1 MRIIPGPAPPAAVP
15 SFRRLRTPR
24 AILGRSATTSTA
36 ALPIQPIPWTRLR
49 LTPTTVKAELAE
61 RGIRVKEAPAVEL
74 DEAQTAAL
82 NDGGVVIK
90 PAVINGKV
98 EFKAYNA
105 ASGKDV
111 SKTFYAKQE
120 QAKPQPVPLPE
131 VKKEPVQPVA
141 AIELPKEEA
150 KLEEPA
156 PKPVA
161 KSNNSQALAGSRNHF
176 GLSAGISKLKKNED
190 SLELLAHNN
199 PGGSNRYADVSGRF
213 QLFYERDLSARYALG
228 IAAGMSRGGDAL
240 YDDNSGK
247 TLTVADKN
255 NTVTLYVMRR
265 FGKHF
270 GLYLGGG
277 MQAASFNVI
286 DEGNM
291 AGTTLS
297 HPPFKGTI
305 SSPYGEAGMVLTG
318 RHLSLRLTVRQIMS
332 GHPSDI
338 TSTFADG
345 VKYRLIVKDGKTL
358 GYKALG
364 DPLAGDE
371 RYFNVGLGGMAA
383 GISLAY
389 SF

>member
-1 MRIIPGPAPPAAVP
+1 MFLDAPEARTAEGRAA
-15 SFRRLRTPR
+15 
-24 AILGRSATTSTA
+24 AEKA
-36 ALPIQPIPWTRLR
+36 
-49 LTPTTVKAELAE
+49 KAELAE
-61 RGIRVKEAPAVEL
+61 RGIAVKELPAEEL
-74 DEAQTAAL
+74 DEAQAAAI
-82 NDGGVVIK
+82 NDGGVVVK
-90 PAVINGKV
+90 PATVNGKV
-98 EFKAYNA
+98 EFKAYSA

-111 SKTFYAKQE
+111 SKSFYAKPE

-150 KLEEPA
+150 KPEEPA
-156 PKPVA
+156 PKQVA

-199 PGGSNRYADVSGRF
+199 PGGSNRYTDVSGRF

-228 IAAGMSRGGDAL
+228 IAAGMSRGGDAS

-277 MQAASFNVI
+277 MQASSFDVL

-291 AGTTLS
+291 AGTAS
-297 HPPFKGTI
+297 SNGGFKGEMTV
-305 SSPYGEAGMVLTG
+305 PYGEAGLVLGG
-318 RHLSLRLTVRQIMS
+318 RHLSLRFTVRQLMS
-332 GHPSDI
+332 GDPGDI
-338 TSTFADG
+338 TSTFSDG
-345 VKYRLIVKDGKTL
+345 NKYELIVKDNKTL
-358 GYKALG
+358 GYKAAG
-364 DPLAGDE
+364 AQLAANEKLFD
-371 RYFNVGLGGMAA
+371 VDLGGMAA
-383 GISLAY
+383 GVSLAY